1 MTEKILLPIG
11 DIIKE
16 IRKDKQMTL
25 KILSEESGVSKAMLS
40 QIESAKVNP
49 TISTVWKISIGL
61 KVDINELTK
70 VVSVKTRNFT
80 LTKSS
85 DIVIA
90 DPLEGEEGVHIKD
103 LTSIDDTIE
112 DIEIYLMTFEKGRKL
127 NSEPHFKGAKEYLTL
142 LEGTITVTAGK
153 NVIQMNKGDF
163 LSYHSDIEHSL
174 ENSGENKAILHLV
187 LQYNKKQ

>member
-174 ENSGENKAILHLV
+174 ENSGENEAILHLV
-187 LQYNKKQ
+187 LQYHKKQ